1 MTLWVTL
8 DDIVRNIPLVVTS
21 KRRKG
26 CHSEC
31 NEESAFTGLRRRPKS
46 RSFVPQDDIV
56 RYSGLYCASLW
67 ITGFLNDI

>member
-31 NEESAFTGLRRRPKS
+31 NEESVFQGIRRRLKS
-46 RSFVPQDDIV
+46 RSFILQDDIV
-56 RYSGLYCASLW
+56 RYSG
-67 ITGFLNDI
+67 